1 MSKIWSKIKNFCI
14 TNSQRERETSDNRE
28 VLPLPSREMTISPNQ
43 KTTSVKEMVFVA
55 STGASTELVN
65 SASIISDVK
74 SLSRPDRNS
83 FRAVEVGGIEPPRLE
98 LTSSASRP
106 ATPTANSSYQKNS
119 VLSPSCPYCSSENF
133 VKRGLRQKKTGKT
146 QLYICK
152 SCNRTFTPA
161 WTKNRQHSWSTMLE
175 AMSYYNLG
183 FSLAQTCEILKQK
196 FGRPVAEVAANCS
209 KSQTGQD
216 ATSDETKLNGGQYRD
231 WDVQPSTIAAWM
243 EENKELCSYHRMRSF
258 AVKHF
263 SPYEVVE
270 TCTLAHRQLYRFRY
284 HRAKTKYIM
293 EDDFKHYKF
302 YPLKEF
308 LDNVTAETPH
318 QYFQRPAAD
327 VASALS
333 ARDQILRAS
342 EAPLK
347 FSKTEMIVRAKENYA
362 TKLTELVFQ
371 GVSENK
377 ARHEALQRFLIANDS
392 VTVATEVPVYIKRED
407 LAHMMTQ
414 LGFQLFKKV
423 ESRKSEILNSKSET
437 KSKSKIQKN
446 ETQTHP
452 HRFSPSQNGRGRA
465 EGEGDNN
472 TLRIME
478 IDEIPKLITGH
489 IDFLQIRNGSVHIL
503 DYKSNAAKERPI
515 EQLTLYALALSRLTG
530 LRLFYFKCAWFD
542 EKDYFEFFPLHVV
555 YKPGR
560 GRKKIYTKEGVYD
573 MNERADRMESLRPI
587 YQKRKT
593 VIGKPNF

>member
-1 MSKIWSKIKNFCI
+1 MI
-14 TNSQRERETSDNRE
+14 
-28 VLPLPSREMTISPNQ
+28 
-43 KTTSVKEMVFVA
+43 
-55 STGASTELVN
+55 
-65 SASIISDVK
+65 
-74 SLSRPDRNS
+74 SRPV
-83 FRAVEVGGIEPPRLE
+83 AEVAAALSARSAAEIVRPSGKQSLGDGDTATK
-98 LTSSASRP
+98 TSGNFGSG
-106 ATPTANSSYQKNS
+106 TAKGKDNLGTGTQKS
-119 VLSPSCPYCSSENF
+119 VLSSQCPYCNSKNF
-133 VKRGLRQKKTGKT
+133 VKRGLRQKKSGKT

-161 WTKNRQHSWSTMLE
+161 WTKGRQHSWSTMLE

-183 FSLAQTCEILKQK
+183 FSLEQVCEIITQK
-196 FGRPVAEVAANCS
+196 FGRPAAEIVLPS
-209 KSQTGQD
+209 GKRSQGDKD
-216 ATSDETKLNGGQYRD
+216 AISDGTKLNVGQPRQ
-231 WDVQPSTIAAWM
+231 WIVQPSTIATWV
-243 EENKELCSYHRMRSF
+243 EDNKEICSYHRMRSF

-263 SPYEVVE
+263 SPYEVID

-308 LDNVTAETPH
+308 LDNVCSETPH
-318 QYFQRPAAD
+318 QYFQ
-327 VASALS
+327 SG
-333 ARDQILRAS
+333 LRAS
-342 EAPLK
+342 EIGRSSAGIARSSASRSQGDKDATSDGTAAKGDGNFGSGTLK

-362 TKLTELVFQ
+362 TKLTALVFQ

-407 LAHMMTQ
+407 LAHMQTQ
-414 LGFQLFKKV
+414 LGFQLFVKDRSAADVTPAFGAQGTKFQGDMGAI
-423 ESRKSEILNSKSET
+423 SETGRDSTSGNFGTGTT
-437 KSKSKIQKN
+437 KSKSKIQEN

-452 HRFSPSQNGRGRA
+452 HRFSPSQNGRGRG
-465 EGEGDNN
+465 EGEGDDN

-503 DYKSNAAKERPI
+503 DYKANAAKERPI

-530 LRLFYFKCAWFD
+530 LRLFHFKCAWFD

-573 MNERADRMESLRPI
+573 MNERADKVASLRPI
-587 YQKRKT
+587 DEHRPKFK
-593 VIGKPNF
+593 VGKPNF